1 MTPLS
6 EEELVIASFLECCK
20 YPRLG
25 VLGQIIESHRAKL
38 LAQSLAR
45 RARDGWPEDDDGC
58 AEGDEFGIEPESVG
72 GDAWRA

>member
-6 EEELVIASFLECCK
+6 EEECVIASFLECCK

-45 RARDGWPEDDDGC
+45 RARDGWPEDDCSG
-58 AEGDEFGIEPESVG
+58 AEGDGIGDEFESVG
-72 GDAWRA
+72 GDA